1 MHIKNKFLRFVVSV
15 FITLLFYFL
24 LALSNEL
31 RIGNDSEYISKAIET
46 MLLFAVFGLFIIGP
60 TLIFMVYLSYQL
72 LTTKSERSKKAPKLL
87 KRTFLFLCLIA
98 LLYVAA
104 MYTDLFG

>member
-46 MLLFAVFGLFIIGP
+46 MLLFAVFGLFIVMP
-60 TLIFMVYLSYQL
+60 ALIFLVIMIYYL
-72 LTTKSERSKKAPKLL
+72 LTNKSERP
-87 KRTFLFLCLIA
+87 KRTRLFKFMFWYLVIMA

-104 MYTDLFG
+104 MFTDLFG